1 MRNSYTA
8 LAEAYDALMYD
19 VDADAWAAYLDML
32 LGGAPKRMFEAACG
46 TGNITLGLLEK
57 GYDVTACDISE
68 EMVERAARK
77 AAEKQLGG
85 CFMCMDMT
93 QMFAFEMDAVVAACD
108 GVNYLAEDGEAE
120 ACFQAAYRSLK
131 SGGRLLFDVSSEY
144 KLREIVGNEM
154 FYDDGDDVTFFWQ
167 NETVGNRV
175 TMSLTLFF
183 REGALYRRGD
193 EEHVQRIYTEQELRK
208 MLADAG
214 FEKVLVYG
222 FGGRE
227 RPGEKEERLQFVA
240 VKG

>member
-1 MRNSYTA
+1 M
-8 LAEAYDALMYD
+8 
-19 VDADAWAAYLDML
+19 
-32 LGGAPKRMFEAACG
+32 
-46 TGNITLGLLEK
+46 
-57 GYDVTACDISE
+57 
-68 EMVERAARK
+68 
-77 AAEKQLGG
+77 
-85 CFMCMDMT
+85 
-93 QMFAFEMDAVVAACD
+93 
-108 GVNYLAEDGEAE
+108 
-120 ACFQAAYRSLK
+120 K

-144 KLREIVGNEM
+144 KLREIVGNEI
-154 FYDDGDDVTFFWQ
+154 FYDDGDDVTVFWQ

-214 FEKVLVYG
+214 FEKVQVYG